1 MGSADR
7 HRGDRRHHDAADT
20 EDDLDDEEAQ
30 SGLGRG
36 LTAILAAPTEPPSRA
51 AGGLSSL
58 FGVPAATPT
67 SPTPSSPPSPTS
79 APMPTEAARL
89 PRHTPD
95 VPALP
100 ALPVLP
106 LALPALPLAPSDP
119 RRREVVHPDR
129 GPQREVVESRL
140 RALVASLDLDVAVH
154 LRPGPGGGRLIV
166 VRPVVGRVPRPE
178 MDELCRSIRTFVAD
192 RALTTDDVEAA
203 AHHCVAF
210 GPRPLTSAGVYV
222 LGRRDVGLTMDERWA
237 VHQRLAPAALPA

>member
-7 HRGDRRHHDAADT
+7 HRGDRRHLDAGDT
-20 EDDLDDEEAQ
+20 EDDLDDEDAQ

-36 LTAILAAPTEPPSRA
+36 LTSILADPTEPPSRA
-51 AGGLSSL
+51 AGGGLSSL
-58 FGVPAATPT
+58 FGAPAATPT
-67 SPTPSSPPSPTS
+67 SSTPSAPPT
-79 APMPTEAARL
+79 PTEAARL

-100 ALPVLP
+100 ALP
-106 LALPALPLAPSDP
+106 ALPLAPSEP
-119 RRREVVHPDR
+119 RRRGVVHPDR
-129 GPQREVVESRL
+129 GPQHEVVESRL

-192 RALTTDDVEAA
+192 GALTTDDFEAA
-203 AHHCVAF
+203 GHHCVAF
-210 GPRPLTSAGVYV
+210 GPRPLTSAGIYV
-222 LGRRDVGLTMDERWA
+222 LGRRDVGLAMDERWA
-237 VHQRLAPAALPA
+237 VHQRLAPTALPA

>member
-7 HRGDRRHHDAADT
+7 HRGDRRHLDAGDT
-20 EDDLDDEEAQ
+20 EDDLDDEDAQ

-36 LTAILAAPTEPPSRA
+36 LTSILADPTEPPSRAA

-58 FGVPAATPT
+58 FGAPAATPT
-67 SPTPSSPPSPTS
+67 SSTPASPPP
-79 APMPTEAARL
+79 PMEATRL
-89 PRHTPD
+89 PRPTPD

-100 ALPVLP
+100 ALP
-106 LALPALPLAPSDP
+106 LALSDP
-119 RRREVVHPDR
+119 RRRGVVHPDR

-192 RALTTDDVEAA
+192 GALTTDDFEAA
-203 AHHCVAF
+203 GHHCVAF
-210 GPRPLTSAGVYV
+210 GPRPLTSAGIYV
-222 LGRRDVGLTMDERWA
+222 LGRRDVGLAMDERWA
-237 VHQRLAPAALPA
+237 VHQRLAPTALPA

>member
-7 HRGDRRHHDAADT
+7 HRGDRRPLDAADT
-20 EDDLDDEEAQ
+20 EDDLDDEDAQ

-36 LTAILAAPTEPPSRA
+36 LTSILADPTEPPSRA

-58 FGVPAATPT
+58 FGAPAAPPT
-67 SPTPSSPPSPTS
+67 SSMPSSPPT
-79 APMPTEAARL
+79 PTESARL
-89 PRHTPD
+89 PRHNPNPD

-100 ALPVLP
+100 ALP
-106 LALPALPLAPSDP
+106 ALPTLPVAPSEP
-119 RRREVVHPDR
+119 QGRGLVHPDR

-192 RALTTDDVEAA
+192 RALTTDDFEAA
-203 AHHCVAF
+203 GHHCVAF